1 MEAHSTWRTE
11 VRERGRE
18 MADKPPLKVF
28 LVEASVSVRE
38 RLMAFLAEPGEIEI
52 VGYAE
57 TEAASVARLAQ
68 ERVDVAIVDLNL
80 KAGSGFGVISALRAQ
95 YPVAPPNIVV
105 LTNYAFPE
113 YEVACRE
120 RGADFFFD
128 KSTQFGSV
136 SLRRSRSATGPRARS
151 RSPRRSTTGR

>member
-1 MEAHSTWRTE
+1 MDSQVSGVGAVEQQAKGGA
-11 VRERGRE
+11 GR
-18 MADKPPLKVF
+18 PPLRVF
-28 LVEASVSVRE
+28 LVEDSVSVRE
-38 RLMAFLAEPGEIEI
+38 RLLDFLSEPGDIEI
-52 VGYAE
+52 IGYAE
-57 TEAASVARLAQ
+57 TEAAAVAKLKE

-80 KAGSGFGVISALRAQ
+80 KAGSGFGVISALRSQ
-95 YPVAPPNIVV
+95 YAIAPPPIVV

-136 SLRRSRSATGPRARS
+136 KTLLGDLRQQK
-151 RSPRRSTTGR
+151 

>member
-1 MEAHSTWRTE
+1 MERQATVPIEGSDTSGATA
-11 VRERGRE
+11 V
-18 MADKPPLKVF
+18 KPPLRVF
-28 LVEASVSVRE
+28 LVEDSVSVRE
-38 RLMAFLAEPGEIEI
+38 RLVDFLSEPGEVEI
-52 VGYAE
+52 IGYAE
-57 TEAASVARLAQ
+57 TEAASVARLDQ

-80 KAGSGFGVISALRAQ
+80 KAGSGFGVISALRNK
-95 YPVAPPNIVV
+95 YPTAPPTIVV

-136 SLRRSRSATGPRARS
+136 KTLLADLRESK
-151 RSPRRSTTGR
+151 

>member
-1 MEAHSTWRTE
+1 MY
-11 VRERGRE
+11 
-18 MADKPPLKVF
+18 
-28 LVEASVSVRE
+28 LVEDSISVRE
-38 RLMAFLAEPGEIEI
+38 RLLDFLSDPGDVDI
-52 VGYAE
+52 VGHAE
-57 TEAASVARLAQ
+57 SESAAVAYLK
-68 ERVDVAIVDLNL
+68 EDRVDVAIVDLNL

-95 YPVAPPNIVV
+95 YPAAPPTIVV

-136 SLRRSRSATGPRARS
+136 KTLLGDLRTQK
-151 RSPRRSTTGR
+151 

>member
-1 MEAHSTWRTE
+1 MESDAGGSAAR
-11 VRERGRE
+11 
-18 MADKPPLKVF
+18 PPLRVY
-28 LVEASVSVRE
+28 LVEDSISVRE
-38 RLMAFLAEPGEIEI
+38 RLLDFLSDPGEVEI

-57 TEAASVARLAQ
+57 NEAAAVANLKDD
-68 ERVDVAIVDLNL
+68 RVDVAIIDLNL

-95 YPVAPPNIVV
+95 YPASPPTIVV

-136 SLRRSRSATGPRARS
+136 KTLLGDLRSQK
-151 RSPRRSTTGR
+151 

>member
-1 MEAHSTWRTE
+1 MEGYCATGRPDVS
-11 VRERGRE
+11 ER
-18 MADKPPLKVF
+18 ANKSIDKRPLRVF
-28 LVEASVSVRE
+28 LVEDSVSVRE
-38 RLMAFLAEPGEIEI
+38 RLMDFLVEPGEVEI
-52 VGYAE
+52 IGYAE
-57 TEAASVARLAQ
+57 TEAASVARLQQ

-80 KAGSGFGVISALRAQ
+80 KAGSGFGVISAVRSQ
-95 YPVAPPNIVV
+95 YPSAPPTIVV

-136 SLRRSRSATGPRARS
+136 KALLSDLRDHL
-151 RSPRRSTTGR
+151 

>member
-1 MEAHSTWRTE
+1 VQGYYATARHDVS
-11 VRERGRE
+11 ERKLPAAG
-18 MADKPPLKVF
+18 KPPLRVF
-28 LVEASVSVRE
+28 LVEDSVSVRE
-38 RLMAFLAEPGEIEI
+38 RLMDFLVEPGEVEI

-57 TEAASVARLAQ
+57 TEAASVARLQQ

-80 KAGSGFGVISALRAQ
+80 KAGSGFGVITALRAQ
-95 YPVAPPNIVV
+95 YPTAPPIIVV

-136 SLRRSRSATGPRARS
+136 KALLADLRDQL
-151 RSPRRSTTGR
+151 

>member
-1 MEAHSTWRTE
+1 MS
-11 VRERGRE
+11 ER
-18 MADKPPLKVF
+18 ANKTVDKRPLRVF
-28 LVEASVSVRE
+28 LVEDSVSVRE
-38 RLMAFLAEPGEIEI
+38 RLLDFLVEPGEVEI

-57 TEAASVARLAQ
+57 TEAASVARLQQ

-80 KAGSGFGVISALRAQ
+80 KAGSGFGVISAVRSQ
-95 YPVAPPNIVV
+95 YPSAPPTIVV

-136 SLRRSRSATGPRARS
+136 KALLSDLRDQL
-151 RSPRRSTTGR
+151 

>member
-1 MEAHSTWRTE
+1 MPAAAKALLR
-11 VRERGRE
+11 
-18 MADKPPLKVF
+18 VF
-28 LVEASVSVRE
+28 LVEDSVSVRE
-38 RLMAFLAEPGEIEI
+38 SLMDFLVEPGEVEI
-52 VGYAE
+52 IGYAE
-57 TEAASVARLAQ
+57 TEAASIARLKQ

-80 KAGSGFGVISALRAQ
+80 KAGSGFGVITALRAQ
-95 YPVAPPNIVV
+95 YPTAPPTIVV

-136 SLRRSRSATGPRARS
+136 KALLSDLRDQL
-151 RSPRRSTTGR
+151 

>member
-1 MEAHSTWRTE
+1 MQRQATAPAE
-11 VRERGRE
+11 GRE
-18 MADKPPLKVF
+18 HTGRAAAKPALKVF
-28 LVEASVSVRE
+28 LVEDSVSVRE
-38 RLMAFLAEPGEIEI
+38 RLVDFLVEPGEVEI
-52 VGYAE
+52 IGYAE
-57 TEAASVARLAQ
+57 TEAASVARLQQ

-80 KAGSGFGVISALRAQ
+80 KAGSGFGVISAVRSQ
-95 YPVAPPNIVV
+95 YPSAPPTIVV

-136 SLRRSRSATGPRARS
+136 KALLSDLRHQL
-151 RSPRRSTTGR
+151 

>member
-1 MEAHSTWRTE
+1 VQAQASALGTAEEQVSEGAAR
-11 VRERGRE
+11 
-18 MADKPPLKVF
+18 PPLRVY
-28 LVEASVSVRE
+28 LVEDSVSVRE
-38 RLMAFLAEPGEIEI
+38 RLLDFLSEPGDIEI
-52 VGYAE
+52 IGYAE
-57 TEAASVARLAQ
+57 TEAAAVAKLKE

-95 YPVAPPNIVV
+95 YPSAPPTIVV

-136 SLRRSRSATGPRARS
+136 KTLLGDLRQQK
-151 RSPRRSTTGR
+151 